1 VAARSADA
9 VLMAPLRT
17 LLPDL
22 ATTTRRWRAVVVAAV
37 GLMFAMLAANLAYT
51 QLGLGGAALEKPLNA
66 WGQNVVLICACA
78 VVAVRVLTGGA
89 PGSRALLAAITVWTL
104 GNLWWGFVLY
114 GMDEPPFPS
123 PADAGWLAFYPCAYL
138 CLGLRLRASSRD
150 LPRSAWL
157 DGLVGILSIGAV
169 GVALV
174 VAPILAGAGGTRAA
188 VLTNAAYPLAD
199 LLLFAFTITV
209 LVLHGWRAGRAW
221 ALLAAGFGLFAVADS
236 VYLSRLAAD
245 SYSAGTVL
253 DSLWVVALVIMALA
267 SWQPLERPRDVD
279 PGHLGVLVPP
289 LLFSTAALA
298 LLVYAGLG
306 HVPGVAVALA
316 GAAVLAAMVRTLFTV
331 REIRGF
337 HEARRQAATDELTG
351 LPNRREFG
359 RLLRS
364 HLTRAHHRGEAL
376 ALLIIDLDRF
386 KELNDALGHHAGD
399 AVLAQIG
406 PRLRTILRGDD
417 DVLARLGGDEFAVL
431 LPGARSAEQIGR
443 RIARALEDRF
453 PVDGIDVQVAASVG
467 IAVFPDDGEDADIL
481 LRRADVAM
489 YQAKTSRSGHAFYAR
504 EQDRNTR
511 ARLELIGQ
519 LRDAVDSG
527 QLVVH
532 YQPIVDLG
540 TGAVTEVE
548 ALVRWQHPERG
559 LLAPGEFVPLAEQTG
574 VMRKLTDHVL
584 ETALS
589 QGARWRSE
597 GLDIGVAVNVSAS
610 TLLEAGWTEAVT
622 AALLRWSTPPARLR
636 IEITEDALM
645 VDPQRA
651 LAVVRALGDAGVGVS
666 LDDFGTGYSSLGL
679 LKQLAVDELKIDRSF
694 VDTALNDPADAAIV
708 QAVAGLGRR
717 LEMRVVAEGIEDEAT
732 LRAVADWGATHAQG
746 FFLSRP
752 VPAADLTAA
761 LTPANTPSFGRPQ
774 TAPPRSSSGLHAR
787 RTIAARPEQPA
798 PRATAV

>member
-1 VAARSADA
+1 MS
-9 VLMAPLRT
+9 LLRL

-22 ATTTRRWRAVVVAAV
+22 ASVTRRQRGVVAVAA
-37 GLMFAMLAANLAYT
+37 GLMFALLAANLAQT
-51 QLGLGGAALEKPLNA
+51 QFGLGGDALEKPLNA
-66 WGQNVVLICACA
+66 WGQNVILACACA
-78 VVAVRVLTGGA
+78 IIAVRALTGGA
-89 PGSRALLAAITVWTL
+89 PGCWPLLAAVAVWTL

-114 GMDEPPFPS
+114 DLDKPPFPS
-123 PADAGWLAFYPCAYL
+123 PADAGWLSFYPCAYL
-138 CLGLRLRASSRD
+138 CLGLRLRASARD

-169 GVALV
+169 GVTLV
-174 VAPILAGAGGTRAA
+174 VAPVLASANGTRAA

-199 LLLFAFTITV
+199 LLLLAFTITV

-221 ALLAAGFGLFAVADS
+221 ALLGAGFGLFALADS

-253 DSLWVVALVIMALA
+253 DSLWVVALVTMALS
-267 SWQPLERPRDVD
+267 SWQPLERPREVD
-279 PGHLGVLVPP
+279 PGHLGVLLPP
-289 LLFSTAALA
+289 LLFAVAALG
-298 LLVYAGLG
+298 LLVYAGFG
-306 HVPGVAVALA
+306 HVPEVAVALA
-316 GAAVLAAMVRTLFTV
+316 GAAVLAAMVRTLATV
-331 REIRGF
+331 REVRGF

-359 RLLRS
+359 RLLSS
-364 HLTRAHHRGEAL
+364 HLTRARDRGEPL

-467 IAVFPDDGEDADIL
+467 IAVFPEHGEDADLL

-511 ARLELIGQ
+511 ARLELIGE
-519 LRDAVDSG
+519 LRDAVDAG
-527 QLVVH
+527 ELVVH
-532 YQPIVDLG
+532 YQPIVDLA
-540 TGAVTEVE
+540 TGAVTDVE

-559 LLAPGEFVPLAEQTG
+559 LLAPGEFIPLAEQTG

-589 QGARWRSE
+589 QGARWRSD
-597 GLDIGVAVNVSAS
+597 GLDIGVAVNVTAS
-610 TLLEAGWTEAVT
+610 ILLEAGWPEAV
-622 AALLRWSTPPARLR
+622 ADALRRWSTPPARLR

-645 VDPQRA
+645 VDPERA
-651 LAVVRALGDAGVGVS
+651 LAVVRALGEAGVGVS

-679 LKQLAVDELKIDRSF
+679 LKQLPVDELKIDRSF
-694 VDTALNDPADAAIV
+694 VDNALDDTADAAIA

-717 LEMRVVAEGIEDEAT
+717 LEMRVVAEGIEDERT
-732 LRAVADWGATHAQG
+732 LHAVADWGATHAQG
-746 FFLSRP
+746 FYISRP
-752 VPAADLTAA
+752 QPAEALTAM
-761 LTPANTPSFGRPQ
+761 LSSTSSLRGPWPAS
-774 TAPPRSSSGLHAR
+774 PRSNSRLNGR
-787 RTIAARPEQPA
+787 RTAAHHSEALARGA
-798 PRATAV
+798 PSTS

>member
-1 VAARSADA
+1 
-9 VLMAPLRT
+9 MPLLHL

-22 ATTTRRWRAVVVAAV
+22 AAVTRRSRGAVAAAA
-37 GLMFAMLAANLAYT
+37 GLMFALLAANLAQT
-51 QLGLGGAALEKPLNA
+51 QFGLGGEALEKPLNA
-66 WGQNVVLICACA
+66 WGQNVVLACACA
-78 VVAVRVLTGGA
+78 VVAIRVLTGGA
-89 PGSRALLAAITVWTL
+89 PGSRPLLAAMCLWTL

-114 GMDEPPFPS
+114 GLEETPFPS

-138 CLGLRLRASSRD
+138 CLGLRLRASARD
-150 LPRSAWL
+150 LPRSAWF
-157 DGLVGILSIGAV
+157 DGLIGILSVGAL
-169 GVALV
+169 GVTFV
-174 VAPILAGAGGTRAA
+174 VAPVLAGAEGSRAA

-199 LLLFAFTITV
+199 LLLLAVTIAV

-221 ALLAAGFGLFAVADS
+221 ALLGAGFALFALADS
-236 VYLSRLAAD
+236 IYLARLAAD

-267 SWQPLERPRDVD
+267 SWQPLERPREVD
-279 PGHLGVLVPP
+279 PGHLGVMVPP
-289 LLFSTAALA
+289 LLFALAALG
-298 LLVYAGLG
+298 LLVYAGLE
-306 HVPGVAVALA
+306 HVPAVPVALA
-316 GAAVLAAMVRTLFTV
+316 GAAVLAAMARTALTV

-359 RLLRS
+359 HQLRS
-364 HLTRAHHRGEAL
+364 HLARARERSEPL
-376 ALLIIDLDRF
+376 ALLIIDIDRF

-406 PRLRTILRGDD
+406 PRLRTILRPD

-431 LPGARSAEQIGR
+431 LPRARSAEEIGR
-443 RIARALEDRF
+443 RIARTLEDRF

-467 IAVFPDDGEDADIL
+467 IALFPEHGEDADTL

-519 LRDAVDSG
+519 LRDAVDLG

-532 YQPIVDLG
+532 YQPIIDLG
-540 TGAVTEVE
+540 TGAVTEAE
-548 ALVRWQHPERG
+548 ALVRWQHPEHG

-589 QGARWRSE
+589 QAAYWRSE

-622 AALLRWSTPPARLR
+622 AALQRWSTPPARLR

-645 VDPQRA
+645 VDPERA
-651 LAVVRALGDAGVGVS
+651 LAIARKLGDAGIGVS

-679 LKQLAVDELKIDRSF
+679 LKQLAVDELKIDRTF
-694 VDTALNDPADAAIV
+694 VGNALHDPADAAIV
-708 QAVAGLGRR
+708 QAVTGLGRQ
-717 LEMRVVAEGIEDEAT
+717 LGLRVVAEGVEDEAT
-732 LRAVADWGATHAQG
+732 LRAVAEWGATLAQG
-746 FFLSRP
+746 FYISRP
-752 VPAADLTAA
+752 LPA
-761 LTPANTPSFGRPQ
+761 
-774 TAPPRSSSGLHAR
+774 
-787 RTIAARPEQPA
+787 E
-798 PRATAV
+798 